1 MYKLFFT
8 DLDETLLNSDHHV
21 PQVNIDAIQKAKEK
35 GVKVVLATG
44 RSHLMTDVTLKE
56 IGNYGKEGEYI
67 IAFNGAMIV
76 EAKDFKEVL
85 FQGLSYE
92 TTKELFDFGIEYD
105 VCPMVFT
112 EKNIYMFNPDPAEV
126 ERKNKQKASYRI
138 LDKNEFHL
146 LKGERIAK
154 MVFMKL
160 DDPYLHHLA
169 SKMTHLT
176 DGKVAV
182 SYSSSRYLEF
192 NQMNV
197 SKGQAVEWL
206 ANYLDV
212 DIKDTIAIGDN
223 ENDITMI
230 QKAGVGIAVQCAK
243 DEIKAI
249 ADDVTV
255 KDFYEGA
262 VAEAIEKYI
271 LN

>member
-1 MYKLFFT
+1 MYKILFT
-8 DLDETLLNSDHHV
+8 DLDETLLNPDHHV
-21 PQVNIDAIQKAKEK
+21 PQVNIDAINKAKEK

-56 IGNYGKEGEYI
+56 IGNFDQEGEYI

-76 EAKDFKEVL
+76 EAKGFKEVL
-85 FQGLSYE
+85 FQGLTYE
-92 TTKELFDFGIEYD
+92 TTKELFDFGINYD

-126 ERKNKQKASYRI
+126 ERKNKQKANYMI
-138 LDKNEFHL
+138 LKNDEFYK
-146 LKGERIAK
+146 LKDERIAK

-160 DDPYLHHLA
+160 DDPYLHEVA
-169 SKMTHLT
+169 SHMTHLT

-206 ANYLDV
+206 SNYLNV

-230 QKAGVGIAVQCAK
+230 KTAGVGIAVKCAK
-243 DEIKAI
+243 DDIKAF
-249 ADDVTV
+249 ADDVTER
-255 KDFYEGA
+255 DFYEGA

-271 LN
+271 L

>member
-8 DLDETLLNSDHHV
+8 DLDETLLTSDHHV
-21 PQVNIDAIQKAKEK
+21 PQMNIDAIQKAKEK
-35 GVKVVLATG
+35 GVKVILATG

-56 IGNYGKEGEYI
+56 IDNFDKEGEYI

-76 EAKDFKEVL
+76 ESKGFKEVL
-85 FQGLSYE
+85 FRGLSYE

-126 ERKNKQKASYRI
+126 ERKNKQKANYQI
-138 LDKNEFHL
+138 LDKSEFYK
-146 LKGERIAK
+146 LKDERIAK

-160 DDPYLHHLA
+160 DDPYLHDLA

-197 SKGQAVEWL
+197 SKGEALKWL
-206 ANYLDV
+206 ANYLNVDV
-212 DIKDTIAIGDN
+212 KETIAIGDN

-230 QKAGVGIAVQCAK
+230 KEAGVGIAVKCAK
-243 DEIKAI
+243 DDIKAL
-249 ADDVTV
+249 ADDVTTL
-255 KDFYEGA
+255 DFYEGA
-262 VAEAIEKYI
+262 VAEAINKYI
-271 LN
+271 L